1 MTLFHRLQAM
11 LLLLAWL
18 PFAAPQV
25 TQEFFDEFWT
35 SDYELY
41 KEVNILNNLYITVG
55 SLSVIGSALVLL
67 TPVLWPSMYKGK
79 VCMQMICM
87 MSLCDLLTS
96 LTVAF
101 GFPTTNEECSI
112 QSAISIF
119 FCRASWFWSMLCMY
133 ILFQVVIY
141 GHVPLT
147 MKTMQCIVWPLN
159 VVLELLPLTTQTY
172 YGTTPFLL
180 GLVMC
185 NFSTHNPHY
194 FLWIGSLFILPL
206 VVATTYLMFLAV
218 KLWRRIRHMNAGYQ
232 TALVKS
238 VVLYPLVTLLACLP
252 LMCCFIWMV
261 VLNLSV
267 PLPTTN
273 AKAAE
278 QWKFKYDFVSYTVA
292 WNCSQGLC
300 NALVFFANSGEG
312 RERWYK
318 LLSGYWKRF
327 CGKELEAGSKR
338 EESSGLLEN
347 VDFLVDEE
355 MEESI
360 QAERRSLFN
369 NSQSKRDMSTNR
381 QSNRDST
388 ESDRA
393 AGSFTFTDH
402 IPPSPL
408 HDL

>member
-11 LLLLAWL
+11 LLLSAWL

-25 TQEFFDEFWT
+25 TQEYFDKFWK

-41 KEVNILNNLYITVG
+41 REVNILNNLYITVG
-55 SLSVIGSALVLL
+55 CLSVIGSVLVLL

-87 MSLCDLLTS
+87 MSLCDLLSS
-96 LTVAF
+96 LAVAF

-112 QSAISIF
+112 QSATSIF

-133 ILFQVVIY
+133 VLFQVVIY
-141 GHVPLT
+141 GQVPLT
-147 MKTMQCIVWPLN
+147 MKTMQYIVWPLN
-159 VVLELLPLTTQTY
+159 VVLELLPLTTKTY
-172 YGTTPFLL
+172 YGTAPFLL

-185 NFSTHNPHY
+185 NYDTRNPHY

-206 VVATTYLMFLAV
+206 VVATMYLMFLAV
-218 KLWRRIRHMNAGYQ
+218 KLWLRIRHMNAGYQ

-238 VVLYPLVTLLACLP
+238 VVLYPIVTLLACLP

-261 VLNLSV
+261 VLNLSY

-273 AKAAE
+273 AEAAV

-292 WNCSQGLC
+292 WNCCQGLC

-327 CGKELEAGSKR
+327 FGKELEAGSKRER

-360 QAERRSLFN
+360 QAERRSVFI
-369 NSQSKRDMSTNR
+369 NSQPKRSMSSNR
-381 QSNRDST
+381 QSNRGST
-388 ESDRA
+388 ESDGT
-393 AGSFTFTDH
+393 AGSFTDH
-402 IPPSPL
+402 ISPSPL